1 MCRVLMMMMMTTI
14 TLMSQVW
21 IQHKEHENE
30 LFPCFIANLD
40 PTGRQWDINH
50 IFNPPAI
57 QMSLFAINTSICLAK
72 SDQWSPGFR
81 KGLCKFMEAGGG
93 GVWSSEEERRRRK
106 VCRLRRKTTKRA
118 KRKLK
123 DCYKGMDEDNRKEE
137 EGKDQGWWLASP
149 Q

>member
-1 MCRVLMMMMMTTI
+1 MCA
-14 TLMSQVW
+14 
-21 IQHKEHENE
+21 HKEHENE
-30 LFPCFIANLD
+30 LFPRFIANLD
-40 PTGRQWDINH
+40 VNEISIKFLTRPLFRCPFLPSIPASVLLKVTNGPQGLGRDY
-50 IFNPPAI
+50 A
-57 QMSLFAINTSICLAK
+57 SL
-72 SDQWSPGFR
+72 WMR
-81 KGLCKFMEAGGG
+81 
-93 GVWSSEEERRRRK
+93 EEEEYDQVRKNMRRRK